1 MRRADTGDGSSRR
14 CVVTGAVRPTEEM
27 VRFVES
33 PGGEV
38 VPDLKRILPGRG
50 IWLSASRDVL
60 NTAVAKGLFSKAARK
75 RLTAPPTSP
84 TGWSA
89 CWPSDASTFWDWR
102 AAPAR
107 WRRGSS
113 RCDRKRGPVVV
124 PYCWRRTTRRS
135 RAAPRLAPWP
145 RVCRWSIFFEPRAGR
160 RAGPGCDHACAGRT
174 WQACR
179 AVVDRNTASGR
190 FSAGRVT
197 AGTRVR

>member
-14 CVVTGAVRPTEEM
+14 CVVTGAVRPIEEM

-38 VPDLKRILPGRG
+38 VPDLERILPGRG

-75 RLTAPPTSP
+75 RLTAPPDLADRVERLLAKRCFDLL
-84 TGWSA
+84 GLA
-89 CWPSDASTFWDWR
+89 RR
-102 AAPAR
+102 AGQVAA
-107 WRRGSS
+107 GSS

-145 RVCRWSIFFEPRAGR
+145 RVCRWSIFFQPRAGR